1 MIGFEKLIYSI
12 GGSIITLLI
21 TSLIKQI
28 EKRENLKKQTKIF
41 IQFIDEI
48 VLKYLEISITQ
59 YNELLND
66 INKEELFHPR
76 VMTQSPMLNKGIFD
90 FFDKSDLIKILSYC
104 KQNSLVDVYHNFYEI
119 DFLQMNSPS
128 NILDIYLTKILNHYE
143 ERKKENETLQEH
155 NLSCQYFKQQKQN
168 FKEELIMQRDH
179 CKNLIESFLQI
190 KSELKS
196 IDELNY
202 E

>member
-1 MIGFEKLIYSI
+1 MIGIDKLIYSI

-48 VLKYLEISITQ
+48 ILKYLLISIAQ
-59 YNELLND
+59 YNDLLND
-66 INKEELFHPR
+66 INNEKLFDAR

-119 DFLQMNSPS
+119 DFLQANSPS
-128 NILDIYLTKILNHYE
+128 NILDTYLSKILNHYE
-143 ERKKENETLQEH
+143 EHKKENETLHEH
-155 NLSCQYFKQQKQN
+155 NSTCQYFKQQKQN
-168 FKEELIMQRDH
+168 FKEEIIMQRDH
-179 CKNLIESFLQI
+179 SKNLIKSFLEI